1 MTLFDT
7 LPTDAETMVTVHK
20 WQDQGLGVAP
30 FDAVAILTIP
40 DAGESGMNVD
50 GYQAALRDVFG
61 SARGYGV
68 SLGSCQSCG
77 MCLRNN
83 VVIRDANRKYFVV
96 GCDCAEKTDD
106 TRVMTQTEKLER
118 DRQQAKREAKR
129 QQERAEREARIA
141 ADLEAQRQRNG
152 GRTDA
157 EIEADRVKAEGEAN
171 RAKWTAVNGWI
182 IDVLSR
188 NTNSEFCQSIAR
200 ELETAPSFPK
210 LRGRVYDIVRDIYG
224 KETGGRS
231 GSKKWKE
238 AVARFDERFETENG
252 ITHAE

>member
-1 MTLFDT
+1 MTST
-7 LPTDAETMVTVHK
+7 TTVEQKVLIHK

-30 FDAVAILTIP
+30 FHAVAILTIP
-40 DAGESGMNVD
+40 DAGEYGMNMD
-50 GYQAALRDVFG
+50 GYQSALRDVFG

-77 MCLRNN
+77 MCLKNN
-83 VVIRDANRKYFVV
+83 VVIRDANRKHFIV

-106 TRVMTQTEKLER
+106 TRLITQTQKLER
-118 DRQQAKREAKR
+118 DRLNLIRERKR
-129 QQERAEREARIA
+129 QQERAEREARIV

-157 EIEADRVKAEGEAN
+157 EVEAERVKAEGEAN
-171 RAKWTAVNGWI
+171 RAKWTAANGWI
-182 IDVLSR
+182 IDVLKV
-188 NTNSEFCQSIAR
+188 NTNSDFCQSIAR
-200 ELETAPSFPK
+200 ELETAPSFPR
-210 LRGRVYDIVRDIYG
+210 LSGRVYTIVRDIYG

-238 AVARFDERFETENG
+238 SVVRFDARFESENG
-252 ITHAE
+252 ITNAE